1 MRNLAEMT
9 ALQNE
14 KRALQ
19 RELESVSN
27 ELRRVTG
34 GYGVGYTNRSAPLQY
49 RRQAIEAR
57 IQTIDERLRHV

>member
-1 MRNLAEMT
+1 LE
-9 ALQNE
+9 NE

-27 ELRRVTG
+27 QLRAATG
-34 GYGVGYTNRSAPLQY
+34 GSGVGYNSRTAPMQY

-57 IQTIDERLRHV
+57 IQTIDVRLRQR